1 MNRSALLLLA
11 IVCATAVSVCG
22 CQSRSPDGVHD
33 ATLGH
38 DPVRIL
44 VLPPEA
50 AGTVPPVGF
59 NSMHEYYAWVEA
71 TGRTKPTT
79 SAER

>member
-1 MNRSALLLLA
+1 MNRNTPLLLV
-11 IVCATAVSVCG
+11 IVCVIAVSVCG

-33 ATLGH
+33 HTLGH

-71 TGRTKPTT
+71 TGRTQPTT
-79 SAER
+79 SAGR

>member
-1 MNRSALLLLA
+1 MNRNALPLLA
-11 IVCATAVSVCG
+11 IVCVTAASVCG
-22 CQSRSPDGVHD
+22 CQSRSPDGVHV

-59 NSMHEYYAWVEA
+59 NTMNEYYAWVEA
-71 TGRTKPTT
+71 TGRTQPTP
-79 SAER
+79 SADR